1 MTDRPPSDPGGLQ
14 ARNRT
19 VAAIL
24 AAALIITIAAV
35 AYFRPAATSVRSQ
48 EGNLLE
54 SPAPIAPFAVT
65 TLDGARI
72 QSTAWAGKIV
82 VINFWATWCAP
93 CVREMPALA
102 ALQER
107 LAADVVVVG
116 LLQDTVTNEQA
127 RTFVSGLRI
136 PYPIARS
143 SSEIER
149 VFPPVERLPMT
160 FLLDRWSRLVAMY
173 LGELDM
179 DELERDIRKVLAGGP
194 GS

>member
-1 MTDRPPSDPGGLQ
+1 
-14 ARNRT
+14 
-19 VAAIL
+19 V
-24 AAALIITIAAV
+24 
-35 AYFRPAATSVRSQ
+35 
-48 EGNLLE
+48 
-54 SPAPIAPFAVT
+54 
-65 TLDGARI
+65 
-72 QSTAWAGKIV
+72 
-82 VINFWATWCAP
+82 P

>member
-1 MTDRPPSDPGGLQ
+1 MTDRAPVNPGEPHP
-14 ARNRT
+14 RNRT

-24 AAALIITIAAV
+24 VGALIVTVAAV
-35 AYFRPAATSVRSQ
+35 GYFRPAPVSVRSQ
-48 EGNLLE
+48 QGNLLE
-54 SPAPIAPFAVT
+54 SPAPIAPFTVT
-65 TLDGARI
+65 TLEGAELS
-72 QSTAWAGKIV
+72 STDWAGKV
-82 VINFWATWCAP
+82 VVVNFWATWCVP

-107 LAADVVVVG
+107 LAADVVVLG
-116 LLQDTVTNEQA
+116 LLQDTVTTEQA
-127 RTFVSGLRI
+127 RTFLGGLRI
-136 PYPIARS
+136 RYPVARS

-160 FLLDRWSRLVAMY
+160 YLLDRSSRLVAMY

-179 DELERDIRKVLAGGP
+179 GELERDIRKAGSP